1 MNIDVTYAGGSESYL
16 IPFPYLEKSFVKV
29 EVNEKPWTLSID
41 YEVTDSYVKLLRPT
55 QETDTVY
62 IYRKTTTD
70 RLVKFHDGSVLR
82 EADLTRLQLQLLHV
96 IEEQGT
102 FTVTE
107 MTQNLKQLQLE
118 RQVKLAD
125 GLEVTRGTVLGY
137 KAGGFVKADL
147 NDYTTLQ
154 DVVIALSDSKN
165 GKVQVLEQGE
175 FAINDIPDGM
185 TVFVGADGAYRG
197 TIPNVSG
204 NFIKVLGTVE
214 DDVLIFH
221 PDTLAIQ
228 LA

>member
-1 MNIDVTYAGGSESYL
+1 MNIDVTYTGGSESYL

-29 EVNEKPWTLSID
+29 EVNEKPLELSID
-41 YEVTDSYVKLLRPT
+41 YDVTDSYVKLFHVT
-55 QETDTVY
+55 QETDTIH

-107 MTQNLKQLQLE
+107 VTQNLKQLQLE

-175 FAINDIPDGM
+175 FAINDVPDGN
-185 TVFVGADGAYRG
+185 TLFVGADGAYRDS
-197 TIPNVSG
+197 IPNVSG

-214 DDVLIFH
+214 DDVLMFH